1 MSVSY
6 GFYNSLNHDRKYDAR
21 QLGDIFDGIITDGVY
36 HSIGNVFAVTANSGM
51 VVNVD
56 SGRGWFNGT
65 WILNDAKITV
75 ELPASHPVYSKIVAI
90 IIRVDK
96 ANRENLITYKE
107 GTAASSPEPP
117 AMEKTENVFEYPL
130 AYVTVEP
137 GSTAITPE
145 NITTKV
151 GTTDCPFV
159 TGIIQGVSIDALIQ
173 NWKDQFDIMFA
184 DLEKQISQAA
194 SATIIDKSVT
204 YDKLSDD
211 VKSRLGQRVTFNGQV
226 QPGMWSSTAPYVAE
240 LPING
245 ILATDMPHITP
256 NLVNVTTDAARSQM
270 MDAWSCV
277 NYAIAGSNK
286 ITFTCLNEKP
296 SYILVLQIE
305 VMR

>member
-51 VVNVD
+51 IVNVD

-65 WILNDAKITV
+65 WILNDAKITI

-117 AMEKTENVFEYPL
+117 TMEKAENVFEYPL

-137 GSTAITPE
+137 GATAITPS

-159 TGIIQGVSIDALIQ
+159 TGIIQGVSIDTLIQ
-173 NWKDQFDIMFA
+173 NWKDEFDIMFA
-184 DLEKQISQAA
+184 ELEEQISQAA

-204 YDKLSDD
+204 YAKLSDD
-211 VKSRLGQRVTFNGQV
+211 VKARLGQRATFAAQIP
-226 QPGMWSSTAPYVAE
+226 PGMWSASAPYVAE
-240 LPING
+240 VMVIG
-245 ILATDMPHITP
+245 ILETDMPHITP
-256 NLVNVTTDAARSQM
+256 NVATASTDEARSNIVN
-270 MDAWSCV
+270 AWACV
-277 NYAIAGSNK
+277 SYAIAGNNK
-286 ITFTCLNEKP
+286 ITFICVNERP
-296 SYILVLQIE
+296 SVPLILQIE